1 MADQTDQARPLVG
14 VVGDCWENK
23 TVSGY
28 RRGIE
33 RAHTHAVAQE
43 GLTAGCSTYS
53 RGVGIGSGMRG
64 RGRGRRAYY
73 LLTYLLAVPV
83 APAPM
88 QASKQQDNGAMVQP
102 PVEGPAESWARGA
115 RRGLTRARRSLK

>member
-1 MADQTDQARPLVG
+1 MADQADQARPLVG

-64 RGRGRRAYY
+64 RRGYY
-73 LLTYLLAVPV
+73 LLYRAGS
-83 APAPM
+83 M
-88 QASKQQDNGAMVQP
+88 
-102 PVEGPAESWARGA
+102 RGKHLPWM
-115 RRGLTRARRSLK
+115 R